1 MNLVEIRKK
10 VQELVRIIKESI
22 PQPIQQYV
30 VNWAILVSQIVNT
43 LVGGSPYEML
53 SARCW
58 RQREISPWREL
69 CYFLD
74 NWAWPL
80 CNWRHD
86 GMTHCESC
94 YYDER
99 LRYSK
104 CKRSP

>member
-1 MNLVEIRKK
+1 MNDLLLAFMQIYHSFK
-10 VQELVRIIKESI
+10 ELILPHVV
-22 PQPIQQYV
+22 QYV

-58 RQREISPWREL
+58 RLKNIKPWSYL

-80 CNWRHD
+80 SNWRHP

-99 LRYSK
+99 KRYTQ
-104 CKRSP
+104 CKRSV